1 MSKLPVTAFRIKVL
15 LKNTANFNAI
25 LAEHC
30 IKPSTSY
37 VERVNNRDVVH
48 YFIWM
53 KDMELAS
60 ILKLQFGY

>member
-1 MSKLPVTAFRIKVL
+1 MSNLPVTAFRIRVL

-30 IKPSTSY
+30 IEPITSY
-37 VERVNNRDVVH
+37 TEHVNNRDVVH

-53 KDMELAS
+53 KDMELAN